1 MNINANELLL
11 LNKKIKFGEGVNLGG
26 NTSDAG
32 KSAAVLAPAPEAN
45 GPQSGMNA
53 LMFQGLNNVTTNPTL
68 ATELKVMNE
77 AAPQQTEDKA
87 ANEYIAPYKS
97 NLAFQGKASKMKT
110 LAMAALMGL
119 ATLGASSALT
129 SCDDKEYIPVYPEM
143 PDVNVTVNID
153 FAAIQSMFAQMQ
165 ELWQKML
172 ELQQITNEQLQQNNE
187 FMKQL
192 IEMYKNGQADA
203 NAFYEQMYNFMMS
216 SETNQKTIIE
226 LLTQNGMKQDEA
238 NKFLQEIMQ
247 EVKDGNLTAAKAWE
261 KIVEILGDISNK
273 LDGVFDKIND
283 IFENN
288 VEMKDEVQA
297 SLDRIES
304 LVEAGNAKVD
314 VTNNLLTE
322 LINKYENGSL
332 SKEDLQKLLDAISKN
347 GDKIDSTND
356 LLGQMKDQDK
366 ELQAEILNYIAAVG
380 FEMNRNFGDLIEAV
394 KNNTVDLSDVKALLE
409 SLNQKVDQNTEA
421 GKENTE
427 AILNYLGAIGF
438 EMVSNMN
445 KILDEIGNN
454 TAKLNELAMLLAKMQ
469 DQDEKFQKN
478 ILTLIENLG
487 SEITGKLDNIIGK
500 FDQYDF
506 SLDGVEQLL
515 AKIQAQDEKFQKEVI
530 DLLNKVVGEVGNN
543 TTELKNISQLLAK
556 MENQSAEFQ
565 KNVLNAI
572 DKLGV
577 DISKDLTNIFNA
589 IENGNSGS
597 SKNIEALLEKVL
609 EKLDTM
615 DNNQQASAKA
625 IIEAIGNIKIDGGG
639 NIDISSLEKMV
650 AELIDLVSKNN
661 GLLESIDGKMDVLNM
676 TINAAKAEIIELLG
690 NEFDKNDARY
700 QNIIK
705 TLNEI
710 KAQGGNGGSYDD
722 TELLKKLDSILV
734 ILDKIGNKN
743 YDDTKLME
751 KLDKILEA
759 IKDHNITVDITGKVE
774 CDCNCGGNHE
784 GILGDIEDVLG

>member
-11 LNKKIKFGEGVNLGG
+11 LNKKIKFGEGVNSGV
-26 NTSDAG
+26 NTSDPG
-32 KSAAVLAPAPEAN
+32 KSAAVLAPAPESN

-87 ANEYIAPYKS
+87 ANEYVAPYKS

-165 ELWQKML
+165 ELWKKML

-187 FMKQL
+187 FIKQL

-216 SETNQKTIIE
+216 SEANQKTIIE

-288 VEMKDEVQA
+288 VEMKDEVKA

-314 VTNNLLTE
+314 ITNNLLTE
-322 LINKYENGSL
+322 LINKYENGAL
-332 SKEDLQKLLDAISKN
+332 SKEDFQKLLDAISKN

-366 ELQAEILNYIAAVG
+366 ELQAEILEYIAAVG

-454 TAKLNELAMLLAKMQ
+454 TAKLNELTQLLAKMQ
-469 DQDEKFQKN
+469 D
-478 ILTLIENLG
+478 
-487 SEITGKLDNIIGK
+487 
-500 FDQYDF
+500 
-506 SLDGVEQLL
+506 
-515 AKIQAQDEKFQKEVI
+515 QDEKFQKEVI

-625 IIEAIGNIKIDGGG
+625 IIEAIGNIKIEGGG

-661 GLLESIDGKMDVLNM
+661 DLLESIDGKMDVINL
-676 TINAAKAEIIELLG
+676 TIQAAKDEIIELLG
-690 NEFDKNDARY
+690 DEFDKNDVRY

>member
-11 LNKKIKFGEGVNLGG
+11 LNKKIKFGEGVNSGV
-26 NTSDAG
+26 NTSDPG
-32 KSAAVLAPAPEAN
+32 KSAAVLAPAPESN

-87 ANEYIAPYKS
+87 ANEYVAPYKS

-165 ELWQKML
+165 ELWKKML

-187 FMKQL
+187 FIKQL

-216 SETNQKTIIE
+216 SEANQKTIIE

-288 VEMKDEVQA
+288 VEMKDEVKA

-314 VTNNLLTE
+314 ITNNLLTE
-322 LINKYENGSL
+322 LINKYENGAL
-332 SKEDLQKLLDAISKN
+332 SKEDFQKLLDAISKN

-366 ELQAEILNYIAAVG
+366 ELQAEILEYIAAVG

-454 TAKLNELAMLLAKMQ
+454 TAKLNELTQLLAKMQ
-469 DQDEKFQKN
+469 D
-478 ILTLIENLG
+478 
-487 SEITGKLDNIIGK
+487 
-500 FDQYDF
+500 
-506 SLDGVEQLL
+506 
-515 AKIQAQDEKFQKEVI
+515 QDEKFQKEVI

>member
-11 LNKKIKFGEGVNLGG
+11 LNKKIKFGEGVNSGV
-26 NTSDAG
+26 NTSDPG

-87 ANEYIAPYKS
+87 ANEYVAPYKS

-172 ELQQITNEQLQQNNE
+172 EQQQITNEQLQQNNE
-187 FMKQL
+187 FIKQL

-216 SETNQKTIIE
+216 SEANQKTIIE

-454 TAKLNELAMLLAKMQ
+454 TAKLNELTQLLAKMQ
-469 DQDEKFQKN
+469 D
-478 ILTLIENLG
+478 
-487 SEITGKLDNIIGK
+487 
-500 FDQYDF
+500 
-506 SLDGVEQLL
+506 
-515 AKIQAQDEKFQKEVI
+515 QDEKFQKEVI

>member
-11 LNKKIKFGEGVNLGG
+11 LNKKIKFGEGVNSGV
-26 NTSDAG
+26 NTSDPG
-32 KSAAVLAPAPEAN
+32 KSAAVLAPAPESN

-87 ANEYIAPYKS
+87 ANEYVAPYKS

-165 ELWQKML
+165 ELWKKML

-187 FMKQL
+187 FIKQL

-216 SETNQKTIIE
+216 SEANQKTIIE

-288 VEMKDEVQA
+288 VEMKDEVKA

-314 VTNNLLTE
+314 ITNNLLTE
-322 LINKYENGSL
+322 LINKYENGAL
-332 SKEDLQKLLDAISKN
+332 SKEDFQKLLDAISKN

-366 ELQAEILNYIAAVG
+366 ELQAEILEYIAAVG

-409 SLNQKVDQNTEA
+409 SLNHKVDQNTEA

-438 EMVSNMN
+438 EMDSNMN

-454 TAKLNELAMLLAKMQ
+454 TAKLNELTQLLAKMQ
-469 DQDEKFQKN
+469 D
-478 ILTLIENLG
+478 
-487 SEITGKLDNIIGK
+487 
-500 FDQYDF
+500 
-506 SLDGVEQLL
+506 
-515 AKIQAQDEKFQKEVI
+515 QDEKFQKEVI

>member
-11 LNKKIKFGEGVNLGG
+11 LNKKIKFGEGVNSGV
-26 NTSDAG
+26 NTSDPG

-87 ANEYIAPYKS
+87 ANEYVAPYKS

-314 VTNNLLTE
+314 VTNNLLT
-322 LINKYENGSL
+322 
-332 SKEDLQKLLDAISKN
+332 DAISKN
-347 GDKIDSTND
+347 CDKIDSTND

-454 TAKLNELAMLLAKMQ
+454 TAKLNELTQLLAKMQ

>member
-454 TAKLNELAMLLAKMQ
+454 TAKLNELAMLLAK
-469 DQDEKFQKN
+469 
-478 ILTLIENLG
+478 
-487 SEITGKLDNIIGK
+487 
-500 FDQYDF
+500 
-506 SLDGVEQLL
+506 
-515 AKIQAQDEKFQKEVI
+515 IQAQDEKFQKEVI

>member
-11 LNKKIKFGEGVNLGG
+11 LNKKIKFGEGVNSGV
-26 NTSDAG
+26 NTSDPG
-32 KSAAVLAPAPEAN
+32 KSAAVLAPAPESN

-165 ELWQKML
+165 ELWKKML

-187 FMKQL
+187 FIKQL

-216 SETNQKTIIE
+216 SEANQKTIIE

-288 VEMKDEVQA
+288 VEMKDEVKA

-314 VTNNLLTE
+314 ITNNLLTE
-322 LINKYENGSL
+322 LINKYENGAL
-332 SKEDLQKLLDAISKN
+332 SKEDFQKLLDAISKN

-366 ELQAEILNYIAAVG
+366 ELQAEILEYIAAVG
-380 FEMNRNFGDLIEAV
+380 FEMNRNFGDKSSAGIF
-394 KNNTVDLSDVKALLE
+394 E
-409 SLNQKVDQNTEA
+409 SK
-421 GKENTE
+421 
-427 AILNYLGAIGF
+427 
-438 EMVSNMN
+438 S
-445 KILDEIGNN
+445 
-454 TAKLNELAMLLAKMQ
+454 
-469 DQDEKFQKN
+469 
-478 ILTLIENLG
+478 
-487 SEITGKLDNIIGK
+487 
-500 FDQYDF
+500 
-506 SLDGVEQLL
+506 
-515 AKIQAQDEKFQKEVI
+515 
-530 DLLNKVVGEVGNN
+530 
-543 TTELKNISQLLAK
+543 
-556 MENQSAEFQ
+556 
-565 KNVLNAI
+565 
-572 DKLGV
+572 
-577 DISKDLTNIFNA
+577 
-589 IENGNSGS
+589 
-597 SKNIEALLEKVL
+597 
-609 EKLDTM
+609 
-615 DNNQQASAKA
+615 
-625 IIEAIGNIKIDGGG
+625 
-639 NIDISSLEKMV
+639 
-650 AELIDLVSKNN
+650 
-661 GLLESIDGKMDVLNM
+661 
-676 TINAAKAEIIELLG
+676 
-690 NEFDKNDARY
+690 
-700 QNIIK
+700 
-705 TLNEI
+705 
-710 KAQGGNGGSYDD
+710 
-722 TELLKKLDSILV
+722 
-734 ILDKIGNKN
+734 
-743 YDDTKLME
+743 
-751 KLDKILEA
+751 
-759 IKDHNITVDITGKVE
+759 
-774 CDCNCGGNHE
+774 
-784 GILGDIEDVLG
+784 